1 MRAGS
6 KVASPPFAC
15 SFCSVRRLLCRKAVD
30 LSEGLSEAGVGSEM
44 RPPWVAG
51 RVTSKHQHKQQICS
65 KDCVQGQGQF
75 RYVTIITTSAE
86 RGSAMSPLC
95 RIATNETAESR
106 LQINDALCLVVVEGK
121 EIPKRGRELRILVSE
136 SEQRATGGRFR
147 NLTGPP

>member
-1 MRAGS
+1 MRRRLLLVLSSA
-6 KVASPPFAC
+6 
-15 SFCSVRRLLCRKAVD
+15 RRLLCRKAVD

-51 RVTSKHQHKQQICS
+51 RVTGKHQHKQQICS

-106 LQINDALCLVVVEGK
+106 LQINDALVSWLW
-121 EIPKRGRELRILVSE
+121 REKKSRSE
-136 SEQRATGGRFR
+136 DAS
-147 NLTGPP
+147 